1 VEAALRDTQRAANE
15 SINSAVHSVESGV
28 PADGVVE
35 AFVARGTAREDS
47 DVDVMYELHPGK
59 TISLFRLV
67 DLADALSPLF
77 EDRRVDLCRET
88 QLNPIY
94 LSEVRREARVVHAE

>member
-1 VEAALRDTQRAANE
+1 MPSTSVDILASLDRARLA
-15 SINSAVHSVESGV
+15 SICQSFGVRKLSVFGS
-28 PADGVVE
+28 
-35 AFVARGTAREDS
+35 VARGTAREDS